1 MVHVFGP
8 KRIFVSSYGIREGI
22 LYEQMPPALRARDPL
37 IEACSFMEKQSARIP
52 GFGAQLLR
60 VFAALVPLAR
70 PGAAAADPRRLPA
83 A

>member
-1 MVHVFGP
+1 MCSAQSEF
-8 KRIFVSSYGIREGI
+8 FVSSYGIREGI

-37 IEACSFMEKQSARIP
+37 IEACSFMEKQSAAHPR
-52 GFGAQLLR
+52 FRRAALR
-60 VFAALVPLAR
+60 VFLRPLFRSAR